1 MIKWLIVLGVIY
13 ISALGFL
20 AIRTKRRT
28 RGTKDFIFAGS
39 NIGLVIGI
47 MSFAATLFSTFTL
60 MGLPDFFRIHG
71 VGAWIFLAF
80 SDGVMV
86 FFILFFGYHL
96 RKKVAARGFH
106 GISQVLQDS
115 YRNKWAGYVY
125 FICIFLFLIPYTAI
139 QIRGIAIFLHA
150 AFPGFFPIWVWALGM
165 IVLMLLY
172 SETGGLKAIMF
183 ADVLQGTIL
192 LIIVWVIAWSC
203 IESFGS
209 MKEMFTEVERIDA
222 RLLSVPGPNG
232 LFSFQFLLASMLVI
246 VLIPVTQPQLTTR
259 LVIMQDLRTTHRL
272 AIAVGCF
279 AMLIILPTAFI
290 GFYGAVRYPEAS
302 TADFLAGVLLFDQP
316 GFIAAAAIIGLIAA
330 ALSTS
335 DSQIFAMGSELR
347 SLIAVRDKTLTK
359 TRVGIIFFALA
370 ALVFSLIASDR
381 LVMLARVSFAGTALA
396 APMIL
401 AAILRERPPSKWI
414 VVLTALAIVVFLC
427 SLLELIP
434 ATIWILRMDLALL
447 LILGIFTVA
456 SVYTKDKSGR
466 SAPREMVSNLNDK

>member
-1 MIKWLIVLGVIY
+1 MIRWLIVLGVLY
-13 ISALGFL
+13 VSTLGFL
-20 AIRTKRRT
+20 AIRTRRRT
-28 RGTKDFIFAGS
+28 KGTKDFIFAGS
-39 NIGLVIGI
+39 NIGLVIGF

-60 MGLPDFFRIHG
+60 MGMPDFFRTHG

-96 RKKVAARGFH
+96 RRKVATRGFH
-106 GISQVLQDS
+106 GMSQVLQDS
-115 YRNKWAGYVY
+115 YQFKWAGYVY
-125 FICIFLFLIPYTAI
+125 FACIFLFLIPYTAI
-139 QIRGIAIFLHA
+139 QIRGIAIFPHA
-150 AFPGFFPIWVWALGM
+150 AFPGFFPIWAWAVAM

-192 LIIVWVIAWSC
+192 LIIVWLIAWSC

-209 MKEMFTEVERIDA
+209 MKEMFTEVEKIDKS
-222 RLLSVPGPNG
+222 LLSVPGPNG

-246 VLIPVTQPQLTTR
+246 VMIPVTQPQLTTR
-259 LVIMQDLRTTHRL
+259 LVIMKDLRSTQRL

-290 GFYGAVRYPEAS
+290 GFYGAVKYPDS
-302 TADFLAGVLLFDQP
+302 NTADFLAGVLLFDQP
-316 GFIAAAAIIGLIAA
+316 GFIAAATIIGLIAA

-347 SLIAVRDKTLTK
+347 SLIAIKDKTLTR
-359 TRVGIIFFALA
+359 TRIGIVFFAMA

-381 LVMLARVSFAGTALA
+381 LVMLARVSFAGTAMA

-414 VVLTALAIVVFLC
+414 VVLTAVAIIVFIL
-427 SLLELIP
+427 SLLEIIP
-434 ATIWILRMDLALL
+434 AKIGGLRLDLALL
-447 LILGIFTVA
+447 LILGLFTSISIFVQ
-456 SVYTKDKSGR
+456 DKSGK
-466 SAPREMVSNLNDK
+466 SG

>member
-1 MIKWLIVLGVIY
+1 MIKWLIVLGILY
-13 ISALGFL
+13 IGTLGFL
-20 AIRTKRRT
+20 AIRTKRRSK
-28 RGTKDFIFAGS
+28 GTKDFIFAGS
-39 NIGLVIGI
+39 NIGLVIGF

-60 MGLPDFFRIHG
+60 MGMPDFFRTHG

-96 RKKVAARGFH
+96 RKKVATRGFH

-139 QIRGIAIFLHA
+139 QIRGIAIFLNA
-150 AFPGFFPIWVWALGM
+150 AFPGSFPIWAWAVGM

-183 ADVLQGTIL
+183 ADVIQGTIL

-209 MKEMFTEVERIDA
+209 MGKMFSEVEKVDE

-232 LFSFQFLLASMLVI
+232 LFTFQFLLASMLVI
-246 VLIPVTQPQLTTR
+246 VLIPVSQPQLTTR
-259 LVIMQDLRTTHRL
+259 LVIMKDIKSTHRL

-290 GFYGAVRYPEAS
+290 GFYGAVKYPDSS

-316 GFIAAAAIIGLIAA
+316 GFIAAATIIGLIAA

-347 SLIAVRDKTLTK
+347 SLIAIKDKTLTR
-359 TRVGIIFFALA
+359 TRIGIIFFALA
-370 ALVFSLIASDR
+370 ALVFSLVASDR
-381 LVMLARVSFAGTALA
+381 LVMLARVSFAGTALS

-401 AAILRERPPSKWI
+401 AAILREKPPSKWI
-414 VVLTALAIVVFLC
+414 VLMTAVAIVVFLL
-427 SLLELIP
+427 SLLEVLP
-434 ATIWILRMDLALL
+434 AMVGFLRMDLALL
-447 LILGIFTVA
+447 LALGVFTTGSILVQDHATAADHGDGT
-456 SVYTKDKSGR
+456 G
-466 SAPREMVSNLNDK
+466 

>member
-1 MIKWLIVLGVIY
+1 MIRWLIILGIVY
-13 ISALGFL
+13 VSALGFL
-20 AIRTKRRT
+20 AIRTRRRT
-28 RGTKDFIFAGS
+28 KGTKDFIFAGS
-39 NIGLVIGI
+39 NIGLVIGF

-60 MGLPDFFRIHG
+60 MGMPDFFRTHG

-96 RKKVAARGFH
+96 RKKVAIRGFH
-106 GISQVLQDS
+106 GMSQVLQDS
-115 YRNKWAGYVY
+115 YQNKWAGYVY
-125 FICIFLFLIPYTAI
+125 FVCIFLFLIPYTAI

-150 AFPGFFPIWVWALGM
+150 AFPGFFPIWAWALAM

-192 LIIVWVIAWSC
+192 LIIVWLIAWSC

-209 MKEMFTEVERIDA
+209 MKEMFTEVERTNA

-246 VLIPVTQPQLTTR
+246 VMIPVTQPQLTTR
-259 LVIMQDLRTTHRL
+259 LVIMKDLKSTHRL

-290 GFYGAVRYPEAS
+290 GFYGAVKYPDS
-302 TADFLAGVLLFDQP
+302 NTADFLAGVLLFDQP
-316 GFIAAAAIIGLIAA
+316 GFIAAATIIGLIAA

-347 SLIAVRDKTLTK
+347 SLIAIRDKTLTR
-359 TRVGIIFFALA
+359 TRIGIIFFALA
-370 ALVFSLIASDR
+370 ALVFSLVASDR

-401 AAILRERPPSKWI
+401 TAILRERPPSKWI
-414 VVLTALAIVVFLC
+414 VVLTAVAIVVFLS

-434 ATIWILRMDLALL
+434 SKIGFLRMDLALL
-447 LILGIFTVA
+447 LVLGLFTAV
-456 SVYTKDKSGR
+456 SIYVQDKTDRSGR
-466 SAPREMVSNLNDK
+466 TETPGKLNE

>member
-1 MIKWLIVLGVIY
+1 MIRWLIVLGVLY
-13 ISALGFL
+13 ISTLGFL
-20 AIRTKRRT
+20 AIRTRRRT
-28 RGTKDFIFAGS
+28 KGTKDFIFAGS
-39 NIGLVIGI
+39 NIGLVIGF
-47 MSFAATLFSTFTL
+47 MSFAATLFSTFTM
-60 MGLPDFFRIHG
+60 MGMPDFFRTHG
-71 VGAWIFLAF
+71 VGAFIFLAF

-86 FFILFFGYHL
+86 FFILFFAYHL
-96 RKKVAARGFH
+96 RKKVATRGFH
-106 GISQVLQDS
+106 GMSQVLQDS
-115 YRNKWAGYVY
+115 YQNKWAGYVY

-139 QIRGIAIFLHA
+139 QIRGISIFLNA
-150 AFPGFFPIWVWALGM
+150 AFPGFFPIWAWALAM

-183 ADVLQGTIL
+183 ADVLQGTLL

-246 VLIPVTQPQLTTR
+246 VMIPVTQPQLSTR
-259 LVIMQDLRTTHRL
+259 LVIMKDLRSTHRL

-290 GFYGAVRYPEAS
+290 GFYGAVRYPDSS

-347 SLIAVRDKTLTK
+347 SLIAIKDKTLTR
-359 TRVGIIFFALA
+359 TRIGIIFFALA

-414 VVLTALAIVVFLC
+414 VVLTAVAIVVFIS
-427 SLLELIP
+427 SLLEIIP
-434 ATIWILRMDLALL
+434 AKVGFLRMDLALL
-447 LILGIFTVA
+447 LILGLFTA
-456 SVYTKDKSGR
+456 ISVIIQDKSGR
-466 SAPREMVSNLNDK
+466 SERVEKTG

>member
-13 ISALGFL
+13 ISTLGFL
-20 AIRTKRRT
+20 AIRTRKRT
-28 RGTKDFIFAGS
+28 KGTKDFIFAGA
-39 NIGLVIGI
+39 NIGLVIGF

-60 MGLPDFFRIHG
+60 MGMPDFFRTHG

-86 FFILFFGYHL
+86 FFILFFGYIL
-96 RKKVAARGFH
+96 RKKVATRGFH
-106 GISQVLQDS
+106 GMSQVLQDC
-115 YRNKWAGYVY
+115 YQNKWAGYVY
-125 FICIFLFLIPYTAI
+125 FACIFLFLIPYTAI

-150 AFPGFFPIWVWALGM
+150 AFPGSFPIWAWAVAM

-209 MKEMFTEVERIDA
+209 MKEMFTEVERINP

-246 VLIPVTQPQLTTR
+246 VMIPVTQPQLTTR
-259 LVIMQDLRTTHRL
+259 LVIMKDQKSTHRL

-290 GFYGAVRYPEAS
+290 GFYGAVKYPDS
-302 TADFLAGVLLFDQP
+302 NTADFLAGVLLFDQP

-347 SLIAVRDKTLTK
+347 SLIAIKDKTLTR
-359 TRVGIIFFALA
+359 TRIGIIFFALA

-401 AAILRERPPSKWI
+401 AAIIRERPPSKWI
-414 VVLTALAIVVFLC
+414 VVLTAVAIVVFIS
-427 SLLELIP
+427 SLLEIIP
-434 ATIWILRMDLALL
+434 AKVGFLRMDLALL
-447 LILGIFTVA
+447 LILGLFTIASIFIQDRSSSSGQEEA
-456 SVYTKDKSGR
+456 SPDLT
-466 SAPREMVSNLNDK
+466 E

>member
-1 MIKWLIVLGVIY
+1 MIRWLIVLGVLY
-13 ISALGFL
+13 ISTLGFL
-20 AIRTKRRT
+20 AIRTRRRT
-28 RGTKDFIFAGS
+28 KGTKDFIFAGS
-39 NIGLVIGI
+39 NIGLVIGF
-47 MSFAATLFSTFTL
+47 MSFAATLFSTFTM
-60 MGLPDFFRIHG
+60 MGMPDFFRTHG
-71 VGAWIFLAF
+71 VGAFIFLAF

-86 FFILFFGYHL
+86 FFILFFAYHL
-96 RKKVAARGFH
+96 RKKVATRGFH
-106 GISQVLQDS
+106 GMSQVLQDS
-115 YRNKWAGYVY
+115 YQNKWAGYVY

-139 QIRGIAIFLHA
+139 QIRGISIFLNA
-150 AFPGFFPIWVWALGM
+150 AFPGFFPIWAWALAM

-183 ADVLQGTIL
+183 ADVLQGTLL

-246 VLIPVTQPQLTTR
+246 VMIPVTQPQLSTR
-259 LVIMQDLRTTHRL
+259 LVIMKDLRSTHRL

-290 GFYGAVRYPEAS
+290 GFYGAVRYPDSS

-347 SLIAVRDKTLTK
+347 SLIAIKDKTLTR
-359 TRVGIIFFALA
+359 TRIGIIFFALA

-414 VVLTALAIVVFLC
+414 VVLTAVAIVVFIS
-427 SLLELIP
+427 SLLEIIP
-434 ATIWILRMDLALL
+434 AKVGVLRMDLALL
-447 LILGIFTVA
+447 LSLGLFTA
-456 SVYTKDKSGR
+456 ISVYIQDKSGR
-466 SAPREMVSNLNDK
+466 SKRTEEPAN

>member
-1 MIKWLIVLGVIY
+1 MIKWLIVLGVLY
-13 ISALGFL
+13 ISTLGFL
-20 AIRTKRRT
+20 AIRTRKRT
-28 RGTKDFIFAGS
+28 KGTKDFIFAGA
-39 NIGLVIGI
+39 NIGLVIGF

-60 MGLPDFFRIHG
+60 MGMPDFFRTHG

-86 FFILFFGYHL
+86 FFILFFGYIL
-96 RKKVAARGFH
+96 RKKVATRGFH
-106 GISQVLQDS
+106 GMSQVLQDS
-115 YRNKWAGYVY
+115 YQNKWAGYVY

-139 QIRGIAIFLHA
+139 QIRGISIFLNA
-150 AFPGFFPIWVWALGM
+150 AFPGFFPIWAWALAM

-183 ADVLQGTIL
+183 ADVLQGTLL

-246 VLIPVTQPQLTTR
+246 VMIPVTQPQLSTR
-259 LVIMQDLRTTHRL
+259 LVIMKDLRSTHRL

-290 GFYGAVRYPEAS
+290 GFYGAVRYPDS
-302 TADFLAGVLLFDQP
+302 NTADFLAGVLLFDQP

-335 DSQIFAMGSELR
+335 DSQI
-347 SLIAVRDKTLTK
+347 
-359 TRVGIIFFALA
+359 
-370 ALVFSLIASDR
+370 
-381 LVMLARVSFAGTALA
+381 
-396 APMIL
+396 
-401 AAILRERPPSKWI
+401 
-414 VVLTALAIVVFLC
+414 
-427 SLLELIP
+427 
-434 ATIWILRMDLALL
+434 
-447 LILGIFTVA
+447 
-456 SVYTKDKSGR
+456 
-466 SAPREMVSNLNDK
+466 

>member
-1 MIKWLIVLGVIY
+1 MIWWFIVLGVLY
-13 ISALGFL
+13 ISTLGFL
-20 AIRTKRRT
+20 AIRTRRRT
-28 RGTKDFIFAGS
+28 KGTKDFIFAGS
-39 NIGLVIGI
+39 NIGLVIGF
-47 MSFAATLFSTFTL
+47 MSFAATLFSTFTM
-60 MGLPDFFRIHG
+60 MGMPDFFRTHG
-71 VGAWIFLAF
+71 VGAFIFLAF

-86 FFILFFGYHL
+86 FFILFFAYHL
-96 RKKVAARGFH
+96 RKKVATRGFH
-106 GISQVLQDS
+106 GMSQVLQDS
-115 YRNKWAGYVY
+115 YQNKWAGYVY

-139 QIRGIAIFLHA
+139 QIRGISIFLNA
-150 AFPGFFPIWVWALGM
+150 AFPGFFPIWAWALAM

-183 ADVLQGTIL
+183 ADVLQGTLL

-246 VLIPVTQPQLTTR
+246 VMIPVTQPQLSTR
-259 LVIMQDLRTTHRL
+259 LVIMKDLRSTHRL

-290 GFYGAVRYPEAS
+290 GFYGAVRYPDSS

-347 SLIAVRDKTLTK
+347 SLIAIKDKTLTR
-359 TRVGIIFFALA
+359 TRIGIIFFALA

-414 VVLTALAIVVFLC
+414 VVLTAVAIVVFIS
-427 SLLELIP
+427 SLLEIIP
-434 ATIWILRMDLALL
+434 STIGFLRMDLALL
-447 LILGIFTVA
+447 LILGLFTA
-456 SVYTKDKSGR
+456 ISVIIQDKSDR
-466 SAPREMVSNLNDK
+466 SGQTKKTM

>member
-1 MIKWLIVLGVIY
+1 
-13 ISALGFL
+13 
-20 AIRTKRRT
+20 
-28 RGTKDFIFAGS
+28 
-39 NIGLVIGI
+39 
-47 MSFAATLFSTFTL
+47 
-60 MGLPDFFRIHG
+60 
-71 VGAWIFLAF
+71 
-80 SDGVMV
+80 MV

-96 RKKVAARGFH
+96 RKKLATRGFH

-125 FICIFLFLIPYTAI
+125 FVCIFLFLIPYTAI

-150 AFPGFFPIWVWALGM
+150 AFPGFFPIWGWALAM

-183 ADVLQGTIL
+183 ADVLQGAIL
-192 LIIVWVIAWSC
+192 LIIVWVIAWTC

-209 MKEMFTEVERIDA
+209 MKDMFTAVEGTDA

-259 LVIMQDLRTTHRL
+259 LIIMKDLRSTHRL

-290 GFYGAVRYPEAS
+290 GFYGAVKYPDSS
-302 TADFLAGVLLFDQP
+302 TADYLAGVLLFDQP
-316 GFIAAAAIIGLIAA
+316 GFIAAATIIGLIAA

-347 SLIAVRDKTLTK
+347 SLIAIKDKTLTR
-359 TRVGIIFFALA
+359 TRIGIIFFALA

-414 VVLTALAIVVFLC
+414 VLLTGAAIVVFLL
-427 SLLELIP
+427 SLLEVIP
-434 ATIWILRMDLALL
+434 DKVGYLRMDLALL
-447 LILGIFTVA
+447 LVLGLFTAISIFVQE
-456 SVYTKDKSGR
+456 KSGQ
-466 SAPREMVSNLNDK
+466 SGQMNSTG

>member
-39 NIGLVIGI
+39 NIGLVIGF

-60 MGLPDFFRIHG
+60 MGMPDFFRIHG

-401 AAILRERPPSKWI
+401 AAILQERPP
-414 VVLTALAIVVFLC
+414 
-427 SLLELIP
+427 
-434 ATIWILRMDLALL
+434 
-447 LILGIFTVA
+447 
-456 SVYTKDKSGR
+456 
-466 SAPREMVSNLNDK
+466 

>member
-1 MIKWLIVLGVIY
+1 
-13 ISALGFL
+13 
-20 AIRTKRRT
+20 
-28 RGTKDFIFAGS
+28 
-39 NIGLVIGI
+39 
-47 MSFAATLFSTFTL
+47 
-60 MGLPDFFRIHG
+60 
-71 VGAWIFLAF
+71 
-80 SDGVMV
+80 V
-86 FFILFFGYHL
+86 FFILFFAYHL
-96 RKKVAARGFH
+96 RKKVATRGFH
-106 GISQVLQDS
+106 GMSQVLQDS
-115 YRNKWAGYVY
+115 YQNKWAGYIY

-139 QIRGIAIFLHA
+139 QIRGISIFLNA
-150 AFPGFFPIWVWALGM
+150 AFPGFFPIWAWALAM
-165 IVLMLLY
+165 ILLMLLY

-183 ADVLQGTIL
+183 ADVLQGTLL

-246 VLIPVTQPQLTTR
+246 VMIPITQPQLSTR
-259 LVIMQDLRTTHRL
+259 LVIMKDLRSTHRL

-290 GFYGAVRYPEAS
+290 GFYGAVRYPDS
-302 TADFLAGVLLFDQP
+302 NTADFLAGVLLFDQP

-347 SLIAVRDKTLTK
+347 SLIAIKDKTLTR
-359 TRVGIIFFALA
+359 TRIGIIFFALA

-414 VVLTALAIVVFLC
+414 VVLTAVAIVVFIS
-427 SLLELIP
+427 SLLEIIP
-434 ATIWILRMDLALL
+434 AKVGFLRMDLALL
-447 LILGIFTVA
+447 LILGLFTA
-456 SVYTKDKSGR
+456 ISVIIQDKSGR
-466 SAPREMVSNLNDK
+466 SEPAEKTG

>member
-1 MIKWLIVLGVIY
+1 MIRWLIVLGVLY
-13 ISALGFL
+13 ISTLGLL
-20 AIRTKRRT
+20 AIRTRRRT
-28 RGTKDFIFAGS
+28 KGTKDFIFAGS
-39 NIGLVIGI
+39 NIGLVIGF
-47 MSFAATLFSTFTL
+47 MSFAATLFSTFTM
-60 MGLPDFFRIHG
+60 MGMPDFFRTHG
-71 VGAWIFLAF
+71 VGAFIFLAF

-86 FFILFFGYHL
+86 FFILFFAYHL
-96 RKKVAARGFH
+96 RKKVATRGFH
-106 GISQVLQDS
+106 GMSQLLQDS
-115 YRNKWAGYVY
+115 YQNKWAGYVY
-125 FICIFLFLIPYTAI
+125 FACIFLFLIPYTAI
-139 QIRGIAIFLHA
+139 QIRGIAIFLNA
-150 AFPGFFPIWVWALGM
+150 AFPGFFPIWAWALAM
-165 IVLMLLY
+165 ILLMLLY

-246 VLIPVTQPQLTTR
+246 VMIPVTQPQLTTR
-259 LVIMQDLRTTHRL
+259 LVIMKDLRSTHRL

-290 GFYGAVRYPEAS
+290 GFYGAVRYPDS
-302 TADFLAGVLLFDQP
+302 NTADFLAGVLLFDQP

-347 SLIAVRDKTLTK
+347 SLIAIKDKTLTR
-359 TRVGIIFFALA
+359 TRIGIIFFALA

-414 VVLTALAIVVFLC
+414 VVLTAVAIVVFIS
-427 SLLELIP
+427 SLLEIIP
-434 ATIWILRMDLALL
+434 STIGFLRMDLALL
-447 LILGIFTVA
+447 LILGIFTAISIYVQ
-456 SVYTKDKSGR
+456 DKSGR
-466 SAPREMVSNLNDK
+466 SGQTKKTT

>member
-1 MIKWLIVLGVIY
+1 MIRWLLILGVLY
-13 ISALGFL
+13 ISTLAFL
-20 AIRTKRRT
+20 AIRTRKRT
-28 RGTKDFIFAGS
+28 KGTKDFIFAGS
-39 NIGLVIGI
+39 NIGLVIGF

-60 MGLPDFFRIHG
+60 MGMPDFFRTHG

-86 FFILFFGYHL
+86 FFILFFGYVL
-96 RKKVAARGFH
+96 RKKVATKGFH
-106 GISQVLQDS
+106 GMSQVLQDS
-115 YRNKWAGYVY
+115 YQVKWAGYVY
-125 FICIFLFLIPYTAI
+125 FACIFLFLIPYTAI

-150 AFPGFFPIWVWALGM
+150 AFPGSFPIWAWAVAM

-203 IESFGS
+203 IEAFGS
-209 MKEMFTEVERIDA
+209 LKEMFTEVERIDPE
-222 RLLSVPGPNG
+222 LLSVPGPNG

-246 VLIPVTQPQLTTR
+246 VMIPVTQPQLTTR
-259 LVIMQDLRTTHRL
+259 LVIMKDLKSTHRL

-290 GFYGAVRYPEAS
+290 GFYGAVKYPDS
-302 TADFLAGVLLFDQP
+302 NTADFLAGVLLFDQP

-347 SLIAVRDKTLTK
+347 SLIAIKDKTLTR
-359 TRVGIIFFALA
+359 TRIGIIFFALA
-370 ALVFSLIASDR
+370 ALVFSLIASDK
-381 LVMLARVSFAGTALA
+381 LVLLARVSFAGTALA

-401 AAILRERPPSKWI
+401 AAVLRERPPSKWI
-414 VVLTALAIVVFLC
+414 VVLTAVAIVVFIS

-434 ATIWILRMDLALL
+434 SNIGFLRMDLALL
-447 LILGIFTVA
+447 LILGLFTIASIFIQ
-456 SVYTKDKSGR
+456 DKSGW
-466 SAPREMVSNLNDK
+466 SGQKETSPDLTE

>member
-1 MIKWLIVLGVIY
+1 
-13 ISALGFL
+13 
-20 AIRTKRRT
+20 
-28 RGTKDFIFAGS
+28 
-39 NIGLVIGI
+39 

-60 MGLPDFFRIHG
+60 MGMPDFFRTHG

-96 RKKVAARGFH
+96 RKKVAQRGFH

-115 YRNKWAGYVY
+115 YQNRWAGYVY
-125 FICIFLFLIPYTAI
+125 FACIFLFLIPYTAI

-150 AFPGFFPIWVWALGM
+150 AYPGFIPTWGWAFAM
-165 IVLMLLY
+165 ILLMLLY

-192 LIIVWVIAWSC
+192 LIIVWIIAGSC
-203 IESFGS
+203 IDAFGG
-209 MKEMFTEVERIDA
+209 MKEMFAAVESTDS

-232 LFSFQFLLASMLVI
+232 LFSFQFLLASTLVI

-259 LVIMQDLRTTHRL
+259 LVIMKDLRATHRL

-290 GFYGAVRYPEAS
+290 GFYGAVKYPEAS
-302 TADFLAGVLLFDQP
+302 TADYLAGVLMFDQP
-316 GFIAAAAIIGLIAA
+316 GFIAAATVIGLIAA

-347 SLIAVRDKTLTK
+347 SLIAIRDKSLTK
-359 TRVGIIFFALA
+359 TRIGIIFFALA

-381 LVMLARVSFAGTALA
+381 LVLLARVSFAGTALA

-414 VVLTALAIVVFLC
+414 VVLTALAILVFLL
-427 SLLELIP
+427 SLLEIIP
-434 ATIWILRMDLALL
+434 DTVGFLRMDIMLL
-447 LILGIFTVA
+447 LILGLFTA
-456 SVYTKDKSGR
+456 GSVYLQDLSGR
-466 SAPREMVSNLNDK
+466 KGNS

>member
-1 MIKWLIVLGVIY
+1 MIKWLLVLGVIY

-20 AIRTKRRT
+20 AIRTRRRT

-39 NIGLVIGI
+39 NVGLVIGF

-60 MGLPDFFRIHG
+60 MGMPDFFRTHG

-96 RKKVAARGFH
+96 RKKVATRGFH

-115 YRNKWAGYVY
+115 YQNKWAGYVY
-125 FICIFLFLIPYTAI
+125 FVCIFLFLVPYTAI

-150 AFPGFFPIWVWALGM
+150 AFPGFFPIWAWALAM
-165 IVLMLLY
+165 ILLMLLY

-192 LIIVWVIAWSC
+192 LIIVWLIAWRC
-203 IESFGS
+203 IEAFGS
-209 MKEMFTEVERIDA
+209 MKEMFAAVEKIDD
-222 RLLSVPGPNG
+222 RLLSVPGPAG
-232 LFSFQFLLASMLVI
+232 LFSFQFLLASTLVI
-246 VLIPVTQPQLTTR
+246 VMIPVTQPQLTTR
-259 LVIMQDLRTTHRL
+259 LVIMKDLRSTHRL
-272 AIAVGCF
+272 AMAVGCF

-290 GFYGAVRYPEAS
+290 GFYGAVKYPDS
-302 TADFLAGVLLFDQP
+302 NTADYLAGVLLFDQP
-316 GFIAAAAIIGLIAA
+316 GFIAAATIIGLIAA

-347 SLIAVRDKTLTK
+347 SLIAIEDKTLTK

-381 LVMLARVSFAGTALA
+381 LVLLARVSFAGTALA

-401 AAILRERPPSKWI
+401 AAVLRERPPSKWI
-414 VVLTALAIVVFLC
+414 VVLTAMAIVVFLL
-427 SLLELIP
+427 SLLEVIP
-434 ATIWILRMDLALL
+434 DMVGVLRMDIALL
-447 LILGIFTVA
+447 AVLGLFTVVSIYIQDRA
-456 SVYTKDKSGR
+456 GLKGR
-466 SAPREMVSNLNDK
+466 

>member
-1 MIKWLIVLGVIY
+1 MIKWLIVLGVLY
-13 ISALGFL
+13 VSTLGFL
-20 AIRTKRRT
+20 AIRTRRRT
-28 RGTKDFIFAGS
+28 KGTKDFIFAGS
-39 NIGLVIGI
+39 NIGLVLGF

-60 MGLPDFFRIHG
+60 MGMPDFFRTHG
-71 VGAWIFLAF
+71 VGAWTFLAF

-96 RKKVAARGFH
+96 RKKVATRGFH

-125 FICIFLFLIPYTAI
+125 FACIFLFLIPYTAI

-150 AFPGFFPIWVWALGM
+150 AFPGSFPIWGWAVAM

-203 IESFGS
+203 IEAFGS
-209 MKEMFTEVERIDA
+209 LKEMFSAVEKVDE

-246 VLIPVTQPQLTTR
+246 ILIPVTQPQLTTR
-259 LVIMQDLRTTHRL
+259 LVIMKDLRSTHRL

-290 GFYGAVRYPEAS
+290 GFYGVVKYPDSS

-316 GFIAAAAIIGLIAA
+316 GFIAAATIIGLIAA

-347 SLIAVRDKTLTK
+347 SLIAIKDKTLTR
-359 TRVGIIFFALA
+359 TRIGIIFFALA
-370 ALVFSLIASDR
+370 ALIFALVASDK
-381 LVMLARVSFAGTALA
+381 LVMLARVSFAGTALS

-414 VVLTALAIVVFLC
+414 VAMTALALVIFLL
-427 SLLELIP
+427 SLLEVIP
-434 ATIWILRMDLALL
+434 DTVWFFRMDLALL
-447 LILGIFTVA
+447 LILALFTVV
-456 SVYTKDKSGR
+456 SILIQDRSGEMDR
-466 SAPREMVSNLNDK
+466 SNAVVGES